1 MPLYLAS
8 FDPAGSGRWRYR
20 GRTLPLDEFV
30 GSLHAGVLCQF
41 MVDMVATGE
50 TVGLVT
56 AYDENRNGLN
66 CKIAFVRCGS
76 RAHGDQAALFDG
88 MLLLIGHLF
97 ANFPFRKLFAE
108 VPAYNMSLFVDDF
121 ADHEGVLREYLFH
134 DGRFVD
140 LHLVSISRDRWRTL
154 VEASGW

>member
-1 MPLYLAS
+1 MVS
-8 FDPAGSGRWRYR
+8 FDPDGGARWRYR

-30 GSLHAGVLCQF
+30 GSLYAGVLCQF
-41 MVDMVATGE
+41 MVDLVATGE

-66 CKIAFVRCGS
+66 CKIAFVRCGPRRHDD
-76 RAHGDQAALFDG
+76 RAAVFEG

-108 VPAYNMSLFVDDF
+108 VPSFNMGLFADDF

-140 LHLVSISRDRWRTL
+140 LQLVSIRRERWQEL
-154 VEASGW
+154 VDASGW